1 MVDQETSLSPRLK
14 WVALGCVGIIV
25 LAVALFIVSLNRVEE
40 SPVTESAGALQQVVT
55 QDMYDALDRR
65 IYELDSKT
73 SSLSKKMQGLHAQ
86 HAAVESFMARQGGEV
101 RDLQERV
108 TRINT
113 ELPELV
119 LRLDEVDARLLELKQ
134 AAEAAESRIAEPVL
148 RDAEPARISRLMN
161 WGGQELAIVK
171 TPAGYQALGTGDQVS
186 GWQIVRIELAEG
198 QVLLR
203 HLESG
208 REVVQS
214 FGKKQELRDE

>member
-1 MVDQETSLSPRLK
+1 MVDQETSSFQRLK

-25 LAVALFIVSLNRVEE
+25 LAVASFVVSLNRVEK
-40 SPVTESAGALQQVVT
+40 SPATESAGTPQQVVT
-55 QDMYDALDRR
+55 QDMYEALDRR
-65 IYELDSKT
+65 LYELDSKT
-73 SSLSKKMQGLHAQ
+73 SGLSKEIQGLHAQ
-86 HAAVESFMARQGGEV
+86 HTTVELFMARQDGEV
-101 RDLQERV
+101 RGLQERV
-108 TRINT
+108 TRINA

-119 LRLDEVDARLLELKQ
+119 LRLDEINARLLELKQ

-148 RDAEPARISRLMN
+148 RDAEPARVSKLMN

-171 TPAGYQALGTGDQVS
+171 TSAGYQALGIGDRVS

-198 QVLLR
+198 RVLLR

-214 FGKKQELRDE
+214 FREEAGAPR